1 MERYFRAQQCFG
13 APLPGEVDYTMVVDL
28 DLGSVEPS
36 LAGPKRPQDRVPL
49 SELRVRFDEALR
61 RPVNEGGYN
70 VSPMQPMTAAG
81 SGPRQPQNGDVV
93 IAAITSCTN
102 TSNPGVMLM
111 AGLMAKKAVERG
123 LKTKPWE
130 SRRR

>member
-1 MERYFRAQQCFG
+1 M
-13 APLPGEVDYTMVVDL
+13 PGEIDYTEVIDL

-49 SELRVRFDEALR
+49 SVLRVRFDAALQ
-61 RPVNEGGYN
+61 RPVSDGGYN
-70 VSPMQPMTAAG
+70 APPMKRSTVAG
-81 SGPRQPQNGDVV
+81 NGPRQPQNGDVV

-111 AGLMAKKAVERG
+111 AGIMAKKAVERG
-123 LKTKPWE
+123 LRQYPG
-130 SRRR
+130 SRPR